1 MPQDLAET
9 RLLTARSSRR
19 RRRFAP
25 RTASLL
31 DWTGMQSILSSL
43 QTETARLALRW
54 PASHLAAQRCVGT
67 ALNAE
72 ELHAA
77 AAFQRGVDARR
88 SPIESALRVLVASA
102 GERVPPNMSV
112 PGCVVISSVD
122 GASMPASLPV
132 ASRAVLCHAC
142 RRVCPLLPLEALR
155 TCSCTACCFC
165 RSCKVE
171 PRDHECTTALR
182 LAYAVVDKL
191 ERAPNWP
198 FASVV
203 SPSGVASLPITAS
216 SGFGWA
222 HLVRT
227 TIPCALTETERNFMV
242 TNLALVTRLVGE
254 RIHEKERCLLCER
267 CERTR

>member
-1 MPQDLAET
+1 MWSQIETRKRHHFVTSSPFPKPLFALRARDIAPTRWKGWALAHIMPQDLAET

-132 ASRAVLCHAC
+132 ASDR
-142 RRVCPLLPLEALR
+142 
-155 TCSCTACCFC
+155 
-165 RSCKVE
+165 K
-171 PRDHECTTALR
+171 
-182 LAYAVVDKL
+182 
-191 ERAPNWP
+191 
-198 FASVV
+198 SVV
-203 SPSGVASLPITAS
+203 
-216 SGFGWA
+216 
-222 HLVRT
+222 
-227 TIPCALTETERNFMV
+227 
-242 TNLALVTRLVGE
+242 
-254 RIHEKERCLLCER
+254 
-267 CERTR
+267 